1 MSKKKERTPI
11 FGKPVAGLRLSRFCT
26 GFMAMLDLV
35 MMMMVMMVD
44 MIIVMAMLDRVS
56 CRGSSPT
63 LRVRADAL
71 LPTF

>member
-1 MSKKKERTPI
+1 M
-11 FGKPVAGLRLSRFCT
+11 RLSRFCT

-35 MMMMVMMVD
+35 MMMMVVMVD

-56 CRGSSPT
+56 CRGSSPDPT
-63 LRVRADAL
+63 LWVRADAL